1 MRKSEIIIFGIILLS
16 FAIGIYYYP
25 QMPEKLASHWN
36 AQGQVNG
43 YMSKFWGLFL
53 MPIISVG
60 MLLLFILIPRID
72 PLKSNIQQFRKY
84 FDGFVVLIMVFLF
97 YLYLLTIFWNSGYT
111 FNMITFLSPAF
122 AILFY
127 YSGILI
133 ENAKRNWFI
142 GIRTPW
148 TMSSDKVWDK
158 THKIGGKLYKIA
170 GVVTLLAIFFET
182 YAIYI
187 IVVPLIMVSIY
198 TVVYSYFEYQK
209 EMKEMKGF
217 SCLHSETNQYFHFPL
232 TLILYLKNPCCI

>member
-36 AQGQVNG
+36 AQGQVDG
-43 YMSKFWGLFL
+43 YTSKFWGLFL

-148 TMSSDKVWDK
+148 TMSSNKVWDK
-158 THKIGGKLYKIA
+158 THKIGGKLFKIA

-209 EMKEMKGF
+209 EMK
-217 SCLHSETNQYFHFPL
+217 
-232 TLILYLKNPCCI
+232 

>member
-1 MRKSEIIIFGIILLS
+1 MRKSEIIIFGIIILS
-16 FAIGIYYYP
+16 FAISIYYYP
-25 QMPEKLASHWN
+25 QMPEKVASHWN
-36 AQGQVNG
+36 AEGQVNG
-43 YMSKFWGLFL
+43 YMPKFWGLFL
-53 MPIISVG
+53 MPIISAG

-84 FDGFVVLIMVFLF
+84 YDGFVVLIMVFLF
-97 YLYLLTIFWNSGYT
+97 YLHLLTIFWNSGYT

-148 TMSSDKVWDK
+148 TLSSDKVWDK
-158 THKIGGKLYKIA
+158 THKIGGKLFKVA
-170 GVVTLLAIFFET
+170 GILSLFAIFFEN
-182 YAIYI
+182 YAILV
-187 IVVPLIMVSIY
+187 IVVPVIIVSIY

-209 EMKEMKGF
+209 EN
-217 SCLHSETNQYFHFPL
+217 S
-232 TLILYLKNPCCI
+232 

>member
-1 MRKSEIIIFGIILLS
+1 MRKSEIIISGIIIIS
-16 FAIGIYYYP
+16 FTIGIYYYP

-36 AQGQVNG
+36 AQGQVDG

-84 FDGFVVLIMVFLF
+84 FDGFVVLIIVFLF
-97 YLYLLTIFWNSGYT
+97 YLYLLTIFWNSGNT

-133 ENAKRNWFI
+133 ENSRRNWFI

-148 TMSSDKVWDK
+148 TLSSDKVWDK
-158 THKIGGKLYKIA
+158 THKIGGRLFKIA
-170 GVVTLLAIFFET
+170 GILSLLAIFFES
-182 YAIYI
+182 YAIFII
-187 IVVPLIMVSIY
+187 IVPVIIVTIY
-198 TVVYSYFEYQK
+198 TVLYSYFEYQK
-209 EMKEMKGF
+209 EFYAK
-217 SCLHSETNQYFHFPL
+217 
-232 TLILYLKNPCCI
+232 

>member
-36 AQGQVNG
+36 AQGQVDG
-43 YMSKFWGLFL
+43 YTSKFWGLFL

-148 TMSSDKVWDK
+148 TMSSDKVWEK
-158 THKIGGKLYKIA
+158 THKIGGKLFKIA

-182 YAIYI
+182 DAIFF
-187 IVVPLIMVSIY
+187 IVVPVIIISIY
-198 TVVYSYFEYQK
+198 TVLYSYLEYQK
-209 EMKEMKGF
+209 EMK
-217 SCLHSETNQYFHFPL
+217 
-232 TLILYLKNPCCI
+232 

>member
-1 MRKSEIIIFGIILLS
+1 MRKSEIIIFGIIILS

-36 AQGQVNG
+36 SQGKVDG

-72 PLKSNIQQFRKY
+72 PLKSNILQFRKY
-84 FDGFVVLIMVFLF
+84 YDGFVVLIMVFLF
-97 YLYLLTIFWNSGYT
+97 YLHLLTIFWNSGYK
-111 FNMITFLSPAF
+111 FNMITYLSPAL

-127 YSGILI
+127 YTGILI

-158 THKIGGKLYKIA
+158 THKIGGKWYKIA

-209 EMKEMKGF
+209 EIK
-217 SCLHSETNQYFHFPL
+217 
-232 TLILYLKNPCCI
+232 

>member
-1 MRKSEIIIFGIILLS
+1 MRKSEIIIFGIIILS

-53 MPIISVG
+53 MPIISMG

-72 PLKSNIQQFRKY
+72 PLKSNIQEFRKY
-84 FDGFVVLIMVFLF
+84 YDGFVVLIIVFLF
-97 YLYLLTIFWNSGYT
+97 YLHLLTIFWNSGYT
-111 FNMITFLSPAF
+111 FNMITYLSPAL

-127 YSGILI
+127 YTGILI

-148 TMSSDKVWDK
+148 TLSSDNVWDK
-158 THKIGGKLYKIA
+158 THKIGGKLFKIA
-170 GVVTLLAIFFET
+170 GILALLAIFFES
-182 YAIYI
+182 YAILI
-187 IVVPLIMVSIY
+187 IVVPVIIVSIY
-198 TVVYSYFEYQK
+198 IVAYSYFEYQK
-209 EMKEMKGF
+209 EMK
-217 SCLHSETNQYFHFPL
+217 
-232 TLILYLKNPCCI
+232 

>member
-1 MRKSEIIIFGIILLS
+1 MRKSELIIFGIIILS

-25 QMPEKLASHWN
+25 QMPEKVASHWN
-36 AQGQVNG
+36 AEGQVNG

-53 MPIISVG
+53 MPVISVG

-72 PLKSNIQQFRKY
+72 PLKSNIQEFRKY
-84 FDGFVVLIMVFLF
+84 YDGFVVLIMVFLF
-97 YLYLLTIFWNSGYT
+97 YLHLLTIFWNLGYT

-148 TMSSDKVWDK
+148 TLSSDKVWDK
-158 THKIGGKLYKIA
+158 THKLGGKLFKVA
-170 GVVTLLAIFFET
+170 GILALFAIFFES
-182 YAIYI
+182 YAILV
-187 IVVPLIMVSIY
+187 IVVPVIMVSIY
-198 TVVYSYFEYQK
+198 TVVYSYLEYQK
-209 EMKEMKGF
+209 EN
-217 SCLHSETNQYFHFPL
+217 S
-232 TLILYLKNPCCI
+232 

>member
-1 MRKSEIIIFGIILLS
+1 MRKSEIIIFGIIILS

-25 QMPEKLASHWN
+25 QMPDKLASQWN
-36 AQGQVNG
+36 AQGNVDG

-53 MPIISVG
+53 IPIISAG

-84 FDGFVVLIMVFLF
+84 YDGFVVLIIFFIF
-97 YLYLLTIFWNSGYT
+97 YLYLLTIFWNLGNT
-111 FNMITFLSPAF
+111 FNMIAFLSPAL

-148 TMSSDKVWDK
+148 TLSSDKVWDK
-158 THKIGGKLYKIA
+158 THKFGSKLFKIA
-170 GVVTLLAIFFET
+170 GVITLSAIFFQKF
-182 YAIYI
+182 AIFI
-187 IVVPLIMVSIY
+187 IVVPVIIVSIY

-209 EMKEMKGF
+209 EMK
-217 SCLHSETNQYFHFPL
+217 
-232 TLILYLKNPCCI
+232 